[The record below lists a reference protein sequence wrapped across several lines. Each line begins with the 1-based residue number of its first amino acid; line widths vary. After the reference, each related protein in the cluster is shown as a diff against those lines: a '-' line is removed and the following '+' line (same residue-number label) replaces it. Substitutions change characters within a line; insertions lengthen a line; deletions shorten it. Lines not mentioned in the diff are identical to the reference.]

1 MTKAAPA
8 CGLVLLAGAAL
19 LAGSAG
25 AQDAALQPV
34 PEEFVR
40 LFSSYCLQKFPVG
53 VSEQALADHLE
64 PMSAAQ
70 TRTVLRKDT
79 GTGWVVK
86 GKDIQ
91 YVLTI
96 EQPPLQTCS
105 LRRVSDHAMTGGP
118 LIDAARSF
126 VEHGGHKLLPPVGHA
141 RPMAQGQISN
151 SQILQELD
159 EKNEPLPQ
167 AYMYFVVTYPAVAKG
182 DGSFSKP
189 FYEIRFTRQ
198 MYRQQT

>member
-1 MTKAAPA
+1 VKKSALA
-8 CGLVLLAGAAL
+8 CGFVLLASAAL
-19 LAGSAG
+19 
-25 AQDAALQPV
+25 AQDAAPQPV

-40 LFSSYCLQKFPVG
+40 LFSSYCLQKFPIG

-64 PMSAAQ
+64 PMTAAQ
-70 TRTVLRKDT
+70 VRTVLRKDT
-79 GTGWVVK
+79 GIGWVVK

-91 YVLTI
+91 YVLTV

-105 LRRVSDHAMTGGP
+105 LRRISDQAMTGGP

-126 VEHGGHKLLPPVGHA
+126 VEQGGHKLLAPVGHA
-141 RPMAQGQISN
+141 RPMERGQISN
-151 SQILQELD
+151 SEILQELD
-159 EKNEPLPQ
+159 EKDQPLPQ
-167 AYMYFVVTYPAVAKG
+167 AYMYFVVSYPAVAKE

-189 FYEIRFTRQ
+189 FYEIRFSRQ